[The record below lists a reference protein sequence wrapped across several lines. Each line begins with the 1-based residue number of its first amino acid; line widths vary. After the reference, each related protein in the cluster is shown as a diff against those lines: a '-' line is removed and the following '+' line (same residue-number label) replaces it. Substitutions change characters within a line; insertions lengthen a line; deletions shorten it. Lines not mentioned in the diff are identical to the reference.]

1 MIVDHRTYTI
11 HPGKTP
17 TFTKIY
23 QELGYPLQQ
32 RHLGDCIGW
41 YVSMDIGELNQI
53 VHLWRYK
60 DLSDR
65 AERRTKL
72 AADENWMHYLT
83 QATPL
88 IQTMKNKILSAGP
101 FFDLEKLTYNNG

>member
-11 HPGKTP
+11 YPGKIP

-23 QELGYPLQQ
+23 QQYGYPLQKQ
-32 RHLGDCIGW
+32 HLGDCIGW
-41 YVSMDIGELNQI
+41 YVSADIGELNQI

-60 DLSDR
+60 DLNER
-65 AERRTKL
+65 AERRAKL
-72 AADENWMHYLT
+72 AADEKWGQYLA

-88 IQTMKNKILSAGP
+88 IQMMKNTILTAGP
-101 FFDLEKLTYNNG
+101 FFKLEKLTYKNG